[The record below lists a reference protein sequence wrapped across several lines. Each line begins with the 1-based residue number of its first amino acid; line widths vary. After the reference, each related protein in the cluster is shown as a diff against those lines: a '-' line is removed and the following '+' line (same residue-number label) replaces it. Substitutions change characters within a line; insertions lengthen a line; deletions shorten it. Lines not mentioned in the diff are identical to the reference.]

1 MRRRLDA
8 KAANIICAYPVN
20 LDAVCDIRGEDVTR
34 LIARSLNIEK
44 IALVKAIASR
54 EDLISSLLFCMREGS
69 GAELLI
75 ESRTAAR
82 EIEESFSWRY
92 RLGGNAGIMAN
103 ALASLGAR
111 PVLNAPALGNKLSKM
126 LQAQVAVPLSGELDY
141 PGDAEKAGSSAAFA
155 DDDLVH
161 FVFQFKEGDAVF
173 TRQGRIAIRSNDR
186 FIATCDPVN
195 TRLFSNEHFDAYCLE
210 NIRDFDGVLLSGFHL
225 VPLQGH
231 RQVFSEKISQIKS
244 WKDRN
249 PDLFIHME
257 LGSFQSP
264 RIIQSLLDM
273 LMQIPVD
280 SIGMNEDE
288 LAAIVTSSHQNSLD
302 RSSSGQ
308 SSSNLSS
315 PDLPRSGCRQSWRE
329 TLQATQSLQDR
340 LGIFR
345 VAAHTR
351 DCILSVMRK
360 GRISAKSEL
369 LALEGGVNAAAAL
382 AATGSLNGMPPQE
395 VNENGLRSVREFC
408 QTGAIPEGR
417 GAILQSEDRIVSM
430 TPSLVAREPRI
441 TVGLGDTATAA
452 IFLHAIRDKLAAIK
466 NGA

>member
-1 MRRRLDA
+1 MTDDA

-20 LDAVCDIRGEDVTR
+20 LDAVCDIRGEEVSR
-34 LIARSLNIEK
+34 LIPAQLSFEK
-44 IALVKAIASR
+44 IALKKAIASR

-75 ESRTAAR
+75 EGRTAAR
-82 EIEESFSWRY
+82 EIEESFSWQY

-103 ALASLGAR
+103 VLASLGGR
-111 PVLNAPALGNKLSKM
+111 PVLNAPALGNRLSKM
-126 LQAQVAVPLSGELDY
+126 LQAQVAVPLSGGLAY

-161 FVFQFKEGDAVF
+161 FVFQFKEGDAVL
-173 TRQGRIAIRSNDR
+173 TQQGRIAVRSNDR

-195 TRLFSNEHFDAYCLE
+195 TRLISNEHFDGYCLE

-225 VPLQGH
+225 VPLEGH

-273 LMQIPVD
+273 LMQIPAD

-288 LAAIVTSSHQNSLD
+288 LAAIVA
-302 RSSSGQ
+302 
-308 SSSNLSS
+308 LSRQLS
-315 PDLPRSGCRQSWRE
+315 PDQALSGCRQIWRE
-329 TLQATQSLQDR
+329 IILAAESLQDR
-340 LGIFR
+340 LDIFR
-345 VAAHTR
+345 VAVHTR
-351 DCILSVMRK
+351 DFILSVMRI

-369 LALEGGVNAAAAL
+369 LALESGVNAAAAL
-382 AATGSLNGMPPQE
+382 AATGSLKGTAPQE
-395 VNENGLRSVREFC
+395 INENGLVSVREFC
-408 QTGAIPEGR
+408 QTGAIPESR

-430 TPSLVAREPRI
+430 TPSLVAKEPRI

-452 IFLHAIRDKLAAIK
+452 IFLHAIRDKLDAIK
-466 NGA
+466 KGA

>member
-1 MRRRLDA
+1 MTDYA
-8 KAANIICAYPVN
+8 KATNIICAYPVN
-20 LDAVCDIRGEDVTR
+20 LDAVCNIRGEDVSR
-34 LIARSLNIEK
+34 LIPLSLSFEK
-44 IALVKAIASR
+44 IVLRKTIASR
-54 EDLISSLLFCMREGS
+54 EDLITSLLFCMREGS

-75 ESRTAAR
+75 ESLIAAK
-82 EIEESFSWRY
+82 EIEEAFSWQY

-103 ALASLGAR
+103 ALASLGGR
-111 PVLNAPALGNKLSKM
+111 PLLNAPALGNKLSKM
-126 LQAQVAVPLSGELDY
+126 LHAQVAVPLSGGLAY

-173 TRQGRIAIRSNDR
+173 TQHIKITARSNDR

-195 TRLFSNEHFDAYCLE
+195 TRLFSDEHFGSYCLE
-210 NIRDFDGVLLSGFHL
+210 NIRDFGGALLSGFHL
-225 VPLQGH
+225 VPLLEH

-264 RIIQSLLDM
+264 QIIQSLLHM
-273 LMQIPVD
+273 IMQIPVD
-280 SIGMNEDE
+280 SLGMNEDE
-288 LAAIVTSSHQNSLD
+288 LAAIAASSQQL
-302 RSSSGQ
+302 
-308 SSSNLSS
+308 S
-315 PDLPRSGCRQSWRE
+315 PDQALSGCRQSWRE
-329 TLQATQSLQDR
+329 IMQAAESLQDR

-351 DCILSVMRK
+351 DCILSVMRND
-360 GRISAKSEL
+360 RISAKSEL
-369 LALEGGVNAAAAL
+369 LALESGVNAAAAL
-382 AATGSLNGMPPQE
+382 AATGSLKGTPPQE
-395 VNENGLRSVREFC
+395 INENGLRSVREFC
-408 QTGAIPEGR
+408 QTGAIPERR

-452 IFLHAIRDKLAAIK
+452 IFLYEICGLLEK
-466 NGA
+466 

>member
-1 MRRRLDA
+1 MIDHDMTDDA
-8 KAANIICAYPVN
+8 KAANIICAYPIN
-20 LDAVCDIRGEDVTR
+20 LDAVCNIRGEDISP
-34 LIARSLNIEK
+34 LIPSSLNIEK
-44 IALVKAIASR
+44 IALTKAIASR

-82 EIEESFSWRY
+82 EIEEAFSWQY

-103 ALASLGAR
+103 ALASLGGR

-126 LQAQVAVPLSGELDY
+126 LQAQVAVPLSGGLAY
-141 PGDAEKAGSSAAFA
+141 PGDAKKAGSSAAFA

-173 TRQGRIAIRSNDR
+173 TQHIKITAKSNDR

-195 TRLFSNEHFDAYCLE
+195 TKLLSSKHFDAYCLE

-225 VPLQGH
+225 VPLLGY

-257 LGSFQSP
+257 LGSFQNP
-264 RIIQSLLDM
+264 RIIQFLLEM
-273 LMQIPVD
+273 LMQIPAD

-288 LAAIVTSSHQNSLD
+288 LAAIVASSQQL
-302 RSSSGQ
+302 
-308 SSSNLSS
+308 S
-315 PDLPRSGCRQSWRE
+315 PDQALSGCRQSWRE
-329 TLQATQSLQDR
+329 IMQAAESLQDR

-345 VAAHTR
+345 VAVHTR
-351 DCILSVMRK
+351 DYILSVMRK
-360 GRISAKSEL
+360 GRMSAKSEL
-369 LALEGGVNAAAAL
+369 LALESGVNAAAAL
-382 AATGSLNGMPPQE
+382 AATGSLKGTPPQE
-395 VNENGLRSVREFC
+395 INENGLRSVRELC